1 MNLRSVSARSIVGL
15 ICIGGALAA
24 SAADRPLDD
33 GRLDPAWFAGVGEF
47 READEI
53 DYLWVRPGFSLDGK
67 KIRFV
72 DWPEPPEPAFL
83 GPQASERDTKD
94 QRLAQMINAEMPEVF
109 ATAFRNAFGDRV
121 AIVEEGE
128 DLRAEGRIVDCSTG
142 STAAKVLVGFGAGSG
157 NTTLDLKL
165 VDAASG
171 EAQLAIHHRA
181 VSGTTWSTTDS
192 KIVEWADETAE
203 AGAKKGFDK
212 LYAKGDRVRD

>member
-1 MNLRSVSARSIVGL
+1 MNQRSVSARSIVGL
-15 ICIGGALAA
+15 ICIGSALAA
-24 SAADRPLDD
+24 GAADRPLDD
-33 GRLDPAWFAGVGEF
+33 GRLEPAWFAGVGEF

-67 KIRFV
+67 KVRFV
-72 DWPEPPEPAFL
+72 DWPEPTFL

-94 QRLAQMINAEMPEVF
+94 QRLAQMMNAEMADVL
-109 ATAFRNAFGDRV
+109 ATAFRNAFGDRIT
-121 AIVEEGE
+121 IVEEGE

-142 STAAKVLVGFGAGSG
+142 STAAKMLVGFGAGSG

-171 EAQLAIHHRA
+171 EPQLAIHHRA

-192 KIVEWADETAE
+192 KIVDWADETAE

-212 LYAKGDRVRD
+212 LYAKGDRVKE